1 MGQALSYA
9 LRLLKRRPYS
19 VWEIKQALSKRS
31 LEPAEIE
38 PIIQELVEHKLLDDR
53 QYALSFVHTK
63 DRLHPEGE
71 FKLRQDLAR
80 KGVDEETVVWALK
93 EAHLTEEEAESED
106 ERALKLLN
114 QYWRRWERELSL
126 IHI

>member
-1 MGQALSYA
+1 M
-9 LRLLKRRPYS
+9 
-19 VWEIKQALSKRS
+19 
-31 LEPAEIE
+31 
-38 PIIQELVEHKLLDDR
+38 
-53 QYALSFVHTK
+53 
-63 DRLHPEGE
+63 HPEGE

-114 QYWRRWERELSL
+114 QYWRRWEREEPKSRKRKQSSL
-126 IHI
+126 LARRGFAPSVIWRILKEWEK